1 MSQIYEALLRAEIDR
16 AAAANESKGT
26 SGTGTERRNRSTDR
40 PHLTSP
46 QVAPLLTQSIAVRAD
61 TASAIP
67 SNSDVASVREVTWN
81 PSLAQLP
88 ALEERG
94 SALEQFRNLRSRM
107 QELRDRNTLKSILV
121 SSGRPQEGKSF
132 VSVNLAISL
141 ARHKAGKV
149 LLIDGDMRGSSLHRV
164 LGCPNEPGLTEYLS
178 GTASVMEV
186 MQRAKPNE
194 DGTALPKGLSSLTFL
209 PAGTDAENA
218 ADLSGNLRFAALLE
232 AVAPLFD
239 WIIVDSSPVNLV
251 SDGVNLAHHC
261 DGVLLVARGGTTEYR
276 TAQRAI
282 SELKASRILGF
293 VLNAVKDAPSS
304 EDYYGSYGNETNSPG
319 V

>member
-1 MSQIYEALLRAEIDR
+1 MESLAR
-16 AAAANESKGT
+16 AAAGT
-26 SGTGTERRNRSTDR
+26 RRTWQCARTI
-40 PHLTSP
+40 P
-46 QVAPLLTQSIAVRAD
+46 Q
-61 TASAIP
+61 
-67 SNSDVASVREVTWN
+67 
-81 PSLAQLP
+81 
-88 ALEERG
+88 
-94 SALEQFRNLRSRM
+94 SALSHAGIAGPQHAQVDSRQQWPAAGG
-107 QELRDRNTLKSILV
+107 QELRLGQPRH
-121 SSGRPQEGKSF
+121 
-132 VSVNLAISL
+132 L
-141 ARHKAGKV
+141 ARPPQS
-149 LLIDGDMRGSSLHRV
+149 MRGSSLHRV